1 MEKGVFR
8 LVLLFAVASVR
19 LASSQQNLPLACC
32 ERESEKLSQR
42 QVKALVEKTGP
53 IQTPCC
59 ADLLRINGTIVL
71 AITVDPKGNVT
82 CVQVVSGHPLIVGVA
97 IDSIRQWKFRPYAL
111 KGVAKGFCGE
121 VALRFRANEHGVR
134 YKVV

>member
-1 MEKGVFR
+1 MEKGGLRF
-8 LVLLFAVASVR
+8 VLLFAIASAR

-42 QVKALVEKTGP
+42 QVRTLVEKTGP
-53 IQTPCC
+53 IQAPCC
-59 ADLLRINGTIVL
+59 ADMLRINGTIIL

-97 IDSIRQWKFRPYAL
+97 IDSVRQWKFRPYAL
-111 KGVAKGFCGE
+111 KGVAKAFCGE
-121 VALRFRANEHGVR
+121 IALRFRANEYGVR